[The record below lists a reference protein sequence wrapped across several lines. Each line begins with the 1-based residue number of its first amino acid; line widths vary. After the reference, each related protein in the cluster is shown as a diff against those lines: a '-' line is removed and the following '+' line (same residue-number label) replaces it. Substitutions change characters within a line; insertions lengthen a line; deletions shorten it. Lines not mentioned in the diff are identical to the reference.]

1 MIWKCLIVD
10 DEPPAVKIIK
20 SYVELVADLSVI
32 GTCSNVLQAME
43 ILKKE
48 KVDLLFLDIQ
58 MPKLTGIAFLKTLTH
73 PPKVIFTTA
82 YKDYALDAFDLD
94 AIDYLLKPVS
104 LERFLKAVNKVT
116 NTHPE
121 EGKEQL
127 QVRQGFLYFRAERK
141 MVKVFLEDMIY
152 IESLKDY
159 IKIHRL
165 NNKPLVVKYSLATI
179 EAMLP
184 SDLFLRVHRSFIISI
199 NKVTAFTPHD
209 IEIGNVEIPIGR
221 QFSVNLKKLS
231 VNE

>member
-20 SYVELVADLSVI
+20 SYVELVADLSIV
-32 GTCSNVLQAME
+32 GSCSNVLQAIE

-48 KVDLLFLDIQ
+48 KVDLIFLDIQ
-58 MPKLTGIAFLKTLTH
+58 MPKLTGIAFLKTLSH

-82 YKDYALDAFDLD
+82 YKEYALDAFDLD
-94 AIDYLLKPVS
+94 AVDYLLKPVS

-121 EGKEQL
+121 EGKEQAPL
-127 QVRQGFLYFRAERK
+127 RQGFLYFRADRK
-141 MVKVFLEDMIY
+141 MVKVFLEDILF

-159 IKIHRL
+159 IKIHRT
-165 NNKPLVVKYSLATI
+165 NNKPLTIKYSLSTI

-184 SDLFLRVHRSFIISI
+184 RDLFLRVHRSFIVSI

-209 IEIGNVEIPIGR
+209 IEIGNIEIPIGR
-221 QFSVNLKKLS
+221 QYSSSLKKLS
-231 VNE
+231 LND

>member
-10 DEPPAVKIIK
+10 DEPPAIKIIK
-20 SYVELVADLSVI
+20 NYVELVADLSVI

-58 MPKLTGIAFLKTLTH
+58 MPKLTGIAFLKTLSH

-82 YKDYALDAFDLD
+82 YKEYALDAFDLD
-94 AIDYLLKPVS
+94 AVDYLLKPVS

-121 EGKEQL
+121 DSKEQST
-127 QVRQGFLYFRAERK
+127 VRQGFLYFRAERK
-141 MVKVFLEDMIY
+141 MIKIFLEDMIY

-159 IKIHRL
+159 IRIHRV
-165 NNKPLVVKYSLATI
+165 NNKPLTVKYSLATI

-184 SDLFLRVHRSFIISI
+184 RDLFLRVHRSFIVSI

-209 IEIGNVEIPIGR
+209 IEIGNIEIPIGR
-221 QFSVNLKKLS
+221 QYSSNLKKLS
-231 VNE
+231 VSE